1 MKDKKGTSLKMP
13 QKGKYINIA
22 DQLKG
27 NSKKRWIK
35 EFDNGK

>member
-1 MKDKKGTSLKMP
+1 MKDEKVTSLKMP

-35 EFDNGK
+35 EFGNEK